1 MNGEFEDMFKTCWK
15 ANSVGR
21 GRIREHRKQFE
32 RLTAE
37 RNTQN
42 ERVAKVLK
50 AVEGPRTIR
59 ATIATTEARVNEL
72 RRETNALWQNNDE
85 SKPLYQWYNPSMLS
99 PRVPV
104 STNPRRRNA
113 HAVSHTP
120 HKPVDSTIL
129 PTTQSLESNARV
141 G

>member
-1 MNGEFEDMFKTCWK
+1 MFRACWK

-21 GRIREHRKQFE
+21 GRLREHRKQFE

-50 AVEGPRTIR
+50 AIEGPRMIR
-59 ATIATTEARVNEL
+59 ATIATTEARGNEL
-72 RRETNALWQNNDE
+72 RRETDALWQNNDKSE
-85 SKPLYQWYNPSMLS
+85 PLYQWHNPSMLS

-104 STNPRRRNA
+104 STDPRRRHA
-113 HAVSHTP
+113 YAVSHTP
-120 HKPVDSTIL
+120 HKLVDSTIL
-129 PTTQSLESNARV
+129 PTTQSFESNARV